1 MLWLSKGM
9 NWLSLNKTNWNA
21 WKMSCYIKAS
31 IIFLHYIRSP
41 EHEQNKMNE
50 TSSYSSFLKLLHL
63 IPKKTLEKKYL
74 HWVCV
79 IEVNVFNIEF
89 LFEITVDRSNECY
102 FCGLYALR
110 VFPWIG
116 SLIHFRAAM
125 VFQFMSCFG
134 FSIID
139 NVSCW
144 WEFNICFCFVI
155 HFYDFAWIANRPHV
169 ISLVLR
175 CMRDAICAYVCDF

>member
-1 MLWLSKGM
+1 MIFNSFWTRIVEYVRMLWLSKGM

-21 WKMSCYIKAS
+21 WKMSCYIKAP
-31 IIFLHYIRSP
+31 IIFPHYIRSP

-50 TSSYSSFLKLLHL
+50 TYFGSSSFLNLLHL

-79 IEVNVFNIEF
+79 IEVNIFNIEF
-89 LFEITVDRSNECY
+89 LFEITVDGSNECY

-139 NVSCW
+139 NVSCSLID
-144 WEFNICFCFVI
+144 ESSIFVFVSWFI
-155 HFYDFAWIANRPHV
+155 FTI
-169 ISLVLR
+169 LLG
-175 CMRDAICAYVCDF
+175 